1 MSDNKDYMKKALDSN
16 INFIKRAIS
25 MEECRISKYVDRIH
39 AILMIDDE
47 NGPYNRES
55 ISKVEFREAEAGLR
69 ESFRRVEDLHWSLNI
84 QLSSRAEDEDYYFAE
99 DGPCILPVQNK
110 YCEGLKAIKKYN
122 LACEI
127 GQKEEVILIKGK
139 ESFENSKK
147 VVQAA
152 LDADVNRK
160 ASTVKEESLKNK
172 NKALGE
178 SILKETFENL
188 INAQTNKSKTEL
200 VEPQKSQCL
209 YGSKLMSLMDES
221 SSINLK
227 CEKEKAHND
236 PRSCPMF
243 LKYEKKHEKLMPSL
257 KCEEN
262 GIYNDLCSETK
273 SFKYERKE
281 IKNEEDGLN
290 ACNENTNATA
300 NAKDANAKDA
310 KAIDAYAKYA
320 NAKDA
325 DAEDTDAK
333 VAIDKVADITD
344 ANNEN
349 PNAKVVGIDR
359 NVAEKQHFHES
370 NLTKYIEDKLEE
382 EKMQTDLPA
391 IIKKGPDKDVENQF
405 IEFLKII
412 NIDEIK
418 SRRLDVVKLTS
429 RVSLQKMISFVVYT
443 TGCITSYS
451 VNMVRWAGRA
461 SLVIM
466 NQEEKVSNT
475 DISEDSNDDNYALSD
490 SALGGSKPYKFVLL
504 AKAALVKL
512 VDTSILNTSEVGANL
527 YKVRVFNVFV
537 ASLNKFLV
545 KIWAIELEKSLQKT
559 NQSLKYCNTYS
570 CTTTLFS

>member
-178 SILKETFENL
+178 SILKETFENS

-412 NIDEIK
+412 NFEA
-418 SRRLDVVKLTS
+418 SKLTS
-429 RVSLQKMISFVVYT
+429 RWSSLEKLISLVVYT
-443 TGCITSYS
+443 AGHISGYS
-451 VNMVRWAGRA
+451 VNMLRWAGRA
-461 SLVIM
+461 SMVIV
-466 NQEEKVSNT
+466 NQEEKDMNIATSKSDKGVNYAVLDGALGDTKMCKGLLKAAMNNLMWKTLLKLFTALIGQKWQFVSVTFISPMKTRVMPLNWIKET
-475 DISEDSNDDNYALSD
+475 DIM
-490 SALGGSKPYKFVLL
+490 
-504 AKAALVKL
+504 
-512 VDTSILNTSEVGANL
+512 
-527 YKVRVFNVFV
+527 
-537 ASLNKFLV
+537 
-545 KIWAIELEKSLQKT
+545 
-559 NQSLKYCNTYS
+559 
-570 CTTTLFS
+570 